1 MRNHT
6 NSQIEMLTLSSDTP
20 WNTTITSSS
29 GTVLYTS
36 VTENAKDAMYTRVRG
51 TSDEVLG
58 VLQWR
63 DALSDKVTIGN
74 ASLMSFTEWVKT
86 SLTPFHE

>member
-1 MRNHT
+1 MQAKIDSH
-6 NSQIEMLTLSSDTP
+6 IETLTLSSDTP
-20 WNTTITSSS
+20 WNTTITSSF
-29 GTVLYTS
+29 GAVLYTS
-36 VTENAKDAMYTRVRG
+36 TTENAKDTMYTRVRG

-63 DALSDKVTIGN
+63 DVLSDKVTIGN
-74 ASLMSFTEWVKT
+74 APSMSFNEWVKT